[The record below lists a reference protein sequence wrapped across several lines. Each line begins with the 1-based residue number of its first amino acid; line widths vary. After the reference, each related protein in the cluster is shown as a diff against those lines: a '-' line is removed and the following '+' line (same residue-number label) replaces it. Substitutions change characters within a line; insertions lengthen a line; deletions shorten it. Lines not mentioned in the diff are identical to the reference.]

1 MSDTRNFKSEFCVT
15 AAKYFTVFL
24 LVFCVVSISGC
35 LSSTKVYNTQKTV
48 TYRGELYNVSNVQKI
63 GTRVEG
69 RTPDGQVINMKGMD
83 KKKAGK
89 VLDEHPSL
97 VVSTVFD
104 MDEQQMVYQRSE
116 VTSTSQFSKMVS
128 NFEKAGSKLSKFM
141 ANKKSTQLK
150 L

>member
-1 MSDTRNFKSEFCVT
+1 MSDTRIFNSQPAWA
-15 AAKYFTVFL
+15 AAKYLVIAL
-24 LVFCVVSISGC
+24 LIASVASLAGC
-35 LSSTKVYNTQKTV
+35 MSSTKVYNTQKTV
-48 TYRGELYNVSNVQKI
+48 TYRGDLYNVSNVQKI

-69 RTPDGQVINMKGMD
+69 RTPSGEVINMKGMD
-83 KKKAGK
+83 KRDAGK
-89 VLDEHPSL
+89 LLDEHSSL

-104 MDEQQMVYQRSE
+104 MDEQEMVYQRSE
-116 VTSTSQFSKMVS
+116 ITKSSEFSKMVS